1 MDNIHTIGWYSGKK
15 NEITSL
21 AGKWMEL
28 EIIMLR
34 EISQTQK
41 DKHWVFSQ
49 EYRPTDQ
56 GRKEKNRGDE
66 PIQVIL
72 YVLYVYIYIIYIHTY
87 IHTYMKMSQGK
98 SVCSYLKQAKISSF
112 FFFFYISRIGGWT
125 GPVWEIGTSGGGEKA
140 VGIGCRRMTMV
151 LILYT
156 HVYKWKSDTCWN
168 CSKNGEIRESDGGDA
183 FNYDIL

>member
-72 YVLYVYIYIIYIHTY
+72 YVCIYIQYTYIQHTY
-87 IHTYMKMSQGK
+87 IHTWKCHKENQC
-98 SVCSYLKQAKISSF
+98 VPILNKQKYHLF
-112 FFFFYISRIGGWT
+112 FFFFYRSRIGGWI

-140 VGIGCRRMTMV
+140 VGIGWRRMTMV

-168 CSKNGEIRESDGGDA
+168 CSKNGKIRESDGGDA